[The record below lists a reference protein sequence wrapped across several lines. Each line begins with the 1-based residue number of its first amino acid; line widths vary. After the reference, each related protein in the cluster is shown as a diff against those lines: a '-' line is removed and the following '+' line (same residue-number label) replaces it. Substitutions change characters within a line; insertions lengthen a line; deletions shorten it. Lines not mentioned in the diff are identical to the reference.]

1 MDRGSFVGRTG
12 ELKHLRAVVEGIG
25 RRGVLFSGDAGVG
38 KSRLVREAV
47 AELPASRYVVW
58 PIAAGHPSTA
68 LPFGGLAQVL
78 PVAQPAG
85 LTPAGVLRW
94 VVDSLHEQA
103 MGRAIVLT
111 IDDAHLLDPPS
122 AALVHVLTRQEDV
135 VLLGTVHDGE
145 QVPLPLRPLCVDDLV
160 ERVELTPFGRGET
173 TELLEAVLG
182 GPAEARSIDRMLR
195 LSAGNPL
202 LLHELLRSTTDSGEW
217 ACSGGVWQWTGHST
231 RPLDVTDVIG
241 TRIDH
246 LAPGVRKVVELVALS
261 EQIGLHLLT
270 TATHAA
276 DVRQAEDHGLVAV
289 VRRDRRVDVQLTH
302 PLYGELLRRRC
313 PPARTRQLQAELADL
328 VQATGAR
335 RPGDLLRVT
344 LWRLGAGSAQEP
356 RLLLAGAVQAFARYD
371 VPLTVQ
377 LARAALDAGGGY
389 DAAEL
394 LATILMLC
402 ERPHEAL
409 QVLDHVRDELADER
423 RRSRWLTVRGMVTYW
438 SLGDESTIDTLA
450 EAAVSLTDPGHQARV
465 WAFEALMRMHRMEIT
480 AALRLSQSVLAQPA
494 AGPGA
499 RGLARCVVAYV
510 DATRGLFRRNADT
523 IARVEADVAAWRGD
537 VPYLQAMVESTRA
550 ARLALTCDLPGIDAI
565 AADEFADLVSSGG
578 LRLGSGFLTVL
589 QSYAA
594 RLRGRTDEAVTFSNT
609 AGAMLATS
617 RLYGSLAHGERAQVA
632 AWRGDAD
639 TASAA
644 MAAADHA
651 HSPCIAVF
659 YPWLELARG
668 ATAAASGDLPAAVGH
683 LAALVDRLRSDGLTG
698 YEVLALHDL
707 TRLGQAATL
716 IGPTCADGAR
726 RSVAQRLCELAERTD
741 GTLSPLLARHARA
754 CAAEDGAGLLA
765 IADAFA
771 AAQLT
776 VWAAEA
782 TATAVRVL
790 RREGDPLAA
799 DARRRLG
806 MLLATCDQVRTPTLD
821 AARDS

>member
-1 MDRGSFVGRTG
+1 MHRSSFVGRTG
-12 ELKHLRAVVEGIG
+12 ELKHLRSVVAGVG
-25 RRGVLFSGDAGVG
+25 GRGVILSGGAGVG

-47 AELPASRYVVW
+47 AQLPASRYVVW
-58 PIAAGHPSTA
+58 PITAAHPSTA

-103 MGRAIVLT
+103 MGRSIVLT
-111 IDDAHLLDPPS
+111 VDDAHLLDPPS
-122 AALVHVLTRQEDV
+122 SALVQVLARQEDV

-145 QVPLPLRPLCVDDLV
+145 QMPLPLRPLCVDELV
-160 ERVELTPFGRGET
+160 ERVELTPFGRDET
-173 TELLEAVLG
+173 AELLTAVLG
-182 GPAEARSIDRMLR
+182 GPVEARSIDRMLR

-202 LLHELLRSTTDSGEW
+202 LLHELLHGTMGSGEW
-217 ACSGGVWQWTGHST
+217 ACCDDGWQWNGHST

-241 TRIDH
+241 TRIEH
-246 LAPGVRKVVELVALS
+246 LTPGVRKVVELVALS
-261 EQIGLHLLT
+261 EQLGLRLLT
-270 TATHAA
+270 TATDTA
-276 DVRQAEDHGLVAV
+276 DVRQAEENGLIAV
-289 VRRDRRVDVQLTH
+289 VRHDRRVDVQLTH

-313 PPARTRQLQAELADL
+313 PPARTRQLQTELADL

-335 RPGDLLRVT
+335 RPGDLLRVA
-344 LWRLGAGSAQEP
+344 LWRLGAGSGQDP
-356 RLLLAGAVQAFARYD
+356 RLLLAGAMQAFARYD

-377 LARAALDAGGGY
+377 LARAALDAGGGH

-409 QVLDHVRDELADER
+409 QVLDQVRDEPADER

-438 SLGDESTIDTLA
+438 SLGDESTADTLA
-450 EAAVSLTDPGHQARV
+450 EAAVPMTDPGHQARV
-465 WAFEALMRMHRMEIT
+465 WAFEALMRMHRMEIA
-480 AALRLSQSVLAQPA
+480 AALRLSQAVLTQPA

-499 RGLARCVVAYV
+499 RGLTRCVVAYV

-523 IARVEADVAAWRGD
+523 IAQVEAEVAGWRGD
-537 VPYLQAMVESTRA
+537 VPYLQAMVESARA
-550 ARLALTCDLPGIDAI
+550 ARLALTCDLAGIDAI

-594 RLRGRTDEAVTFSNT
+594 RLRGRTDQAITFSDT
-609 AGAMLATS
+609 AGAILATS

-632 AWRGDAD
+632 AWRGDPDA
-639 TASAA
+639 ALAA
-644 MAAADHA
+644 MAAADA
-651 HSPCIAVF
+651 SYSPCLAVF

-668 ATAAASGDLPAAVGH
+668 GAIAATGDLSAAVGH
-683 LAALVDRLRSDGLTG
+683 LVALTDRLRRDGLAG
-698 YEVLALHDL
+698 YEGLALHDL
-707 TRLGQAATL
+707 VRLGRAATP
-716 IGPTCADGAR
+716 IGPTCADGAQ
-726 RSVAQRLCELAERTD
+726 RSVAQRLSELAERTD

-765 IADAFA
+765 VADAFA

-782 TATAVRVL
+782 AATAVRVL
-790 RREGDPLAA
+790 RRDGDPLAA

-806 MLLATCDQVRTPTLD
+806 TLLAACDRIRTPTLD
-821 AARDS
+821 ASRDS